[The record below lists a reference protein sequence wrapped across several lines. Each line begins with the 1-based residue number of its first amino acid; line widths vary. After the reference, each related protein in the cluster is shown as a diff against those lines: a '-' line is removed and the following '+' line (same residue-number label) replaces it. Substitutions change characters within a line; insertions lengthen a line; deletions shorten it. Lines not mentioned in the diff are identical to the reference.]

1 MKSTKKF
8 ALVLAVMMVL
18 VAMASAASAAEVNLR
33 FAGQFPPDHT
43 ATGFMKEVAKEVAAK
58 SNGRIDIKIFPANQL
73 GDYTLVYEELIRG
86 TIDMAL
92 ISVPS
97 QFDPRMELVYINGFV
112 TGYDGI
118 KKAFK
123 PNGWMAKKMDEF
135 HTRLGVKFLGFNVE
149 GMIGIGSTKP
159 VRDPLDPTVNKGV
172 LTRVPF
178 MDVYKTGVEAM
189 GYKTISLPY
198 ADIFQAMQT
207 GVCDAVSSIP
217 PALAYT
223 VLKDAMKYWYQT
235 NYSLENE
242 SYLMSQKTWGKL
254 KPADQKIIFDA
265 VTKVAAKSSDQ
276 AKKDDARYMELM
288 RKKGIKVYTYT
299 DKELAP
305 IQAAISKSWVK
316 LEANMGKD
324 LMDEFRKQFAP
335 KSK

>member
-1 MKSTKKF
+1 MKSIKKV
-8 ALVLAVMMVL
+8 ATLLAAVFIL
-18 VAMASAASAAEVNLR
+18 TAMATGALAAQTTLR

-58 SNGRIDIKIFPANQL
+58 SNGRIEIKIFPANQL

-112 TGYDGI
+112 KSYDDI

-123 PNGWMAKKMDEF
+123 PNGWIATKMDQF
-135 HTRLGVKFLGFNVE
+135 HTHLGVKFLGFNVE
-149 GMIGIGSTKP
+149 GMIGLGSTKP
-159 VRDPLDPTVNKGV
+159 VREPLNPSVNKGV

-178 MDVYKTGVEAM
+178 MEVYKTGVEAM

-198 ADIFQAMQT
+198 ADIYQSMQT

-223 VLKDAMKYWYQT
+223 VLKDVMKHWYQL

-242 SYLMSQKTWGKL
+242 SYLMSQKTWSKL

-265 VTKVAAKSSDQ
+265 VTKVAAKSIDQ
-276 AKKDDARYMELM
+276 AKKDDMHYMDLM

-299 DKELAP
+299 DKQLAP
-305 IQAAISKSWVK
+305 LQAAIAKSWVK
-316 LEANMGKD
+316 LEPSMGKD

>member
-1 MKSTKKF
+1 MKSIKKV
-8 ALVLAVMMVL
+8 ATLLAAVFIL
-18 VAMASAASAAEVNLR
+18 TAMATGALAAQTTLR

-58 SNGRIDIKIFPANQL
+58 SNGRIEIKIFPANQL

-112 TGYDGI
+112 KSYDDI

-123 PNGWMAKKMDEF
+123 PNGWIATKMDEF
-135 HTRLGVKFLGFNVE
+135 HTHLGVKFLGFNVE
-149 GMIGIGSTKP
+149 GMIGLGSTKP
-159 VRDPLDPTVNKGV
+159 VREPLNPSVNKGV

-178 MDVYKTGVEAM
+178 MEVYKTGVEAM

-198 ADIFQAMQT
+198 ADIYQSMQT

-223 VLKDAMKYWYQT
+223 VLKDVMKHWYQL

-242 SYLMSQKTWGKL
+242 SYLMSQKTWSKL

-265 VTKVAAKSSDQ
+265 VTKVAAKSIDQ
-276 AKKDDARYMELM
+276 AKKDDIHYMDLM

-299 DKELAP
+299 DKQLAP
-305 IQAAISKSWVK
+305 LQAAIAKSWVK
-316 LEANMGKD
+316 LEPSMGKD

-335 KSK
+335 KGK